1 MSTFDPY
8 GTNMYK
14 GMKVND
20 DEGLQE
26 NQTMSKKGE
35 KVGFKKRKKISS
47 SVSNV
52 TINGS
57 NSSSSSSS
65 SSRNEE
71 KSDVSRDGCNISIK
85 IERNHHSDEIQ
96 IKEESKFSISSLPA
110 ADISRDQL
118 TDMVIKT
125 EIKLEPIIEPLLPAV
140 KMSFGFNATKKLRKS

>member
-65 SSRNEE
+65 GRNEE

-96 IKEESKFSISSLPA
+96 IKEESNFSISSLPA

>member
-35 KVGFKKRKKISS
+35 KVGFKKRKKIGS

-65 SSRNEE
+65 RNEE
-71 KSDVSRDGCNISIK
+71 KSDISRNGCNISIK

-96 IKEESKFSISSLPA
+96 IKEESNFSISSLPP
-110 ADISRDQL
+110 ADVSRDRL
-118 TDMVIKT
+118 TDAVIKT
-125 EIKLEPIIEPLLPAV
+125 EIKLEPKIELLLPAV

>member
-20 DEGLQE
+20 DEGHQE

-35 KVGFKKRKKISS
+35 KVGFKKRKKIGS

-65 SSRNEE
+65 RNEE
-71 KSDVSRDGCNISIK
+71 KSDISRNGCNISIK

-96 IKEESKFSISSLPA
+96 IKEESNFSISSLPP
-110 ADISRDQL
+110 ADVSRDRL
-118 TDMVIKT
+118 TDAVIKT
-125 EIKLEPIIEPLLPAV
+125 EIKLEPKIELLLPAV